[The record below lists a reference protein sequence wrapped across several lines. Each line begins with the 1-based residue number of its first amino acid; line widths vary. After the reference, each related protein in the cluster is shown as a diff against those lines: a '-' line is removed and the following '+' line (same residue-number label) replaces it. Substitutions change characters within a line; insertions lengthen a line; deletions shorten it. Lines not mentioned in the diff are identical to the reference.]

1 MRMQHMH
8 PHFYYRSIQL
18 YCVGRAAHCPIKGGS
33 AVTECITCS
42 RELSTR
48 RSERPS
54 SEKHCRLLSS
64 YLFNLER
71 GR

>member
-18 YCVGRAAHCPIKGGS
+18 YCVGPRGS
-33 AVTECITCS
+33 LA
-42 RELSTR
+42 
-48 RSERPS
+48 
-54 SEKHCRLLSS
+54 
-64 YLFNLER
+64 NQ

>member
-18 YCVGRAAHCPIKGGS
+18 YYVGPRGS
-33 AVTECITCS
+33 LADQ
-42 RELSTR
+42 
-48 RSERPS
+48 
-54 SEKHCRLLSS
+54 
-64 YLFNLER
+64 